1 MKRNRKFLI
10 GLSLFALTIILL
22 IAFLFSGRKD
32 ETKEAI
38 EEVDYTYN
46 ILKNSDF
53 EEGNFNYWKKNFL
66 DQNENFSLIDDIVK
80 FEGDYSLNLTSELDT
95 NYLTVYQTLSYFPK
109 DKKLILNAKVRIE
122 GVSAAFLSI
131 KLFSGKDSLLAVAAT
146 DTLKGTS
153 DWTHLTTWVRTINP
167 ELSYIKVE
175 CNLKGKGRV
184 WFDKIELYP
193 VEIPSGSILPITR

>member
-1 MKRNRKFLI
+1 MKRNKNFLI
-10 GLSLFALTIILL
+10 GLSLFALVIILL
-22 IAFLFSGRKD
+22 VAFLFTGRKD
-32 ETKEAI
+32 KNKKEI

-53 EEGNFNYWKKNFL
+53 EEGNFNYWNKNFV
-66 DQNENFSLIDDIVK
+66 NHKENFSVIDDIVK

-95 NYLTVYQTLSYFPK
+95 NYLSAYQILNYFPK
-109 DKKLILNAKVRIE
+109 DKKLILNAKVRTE

-131 KLFSGKDSLLAVAAT
+131 RLFSGKDSLLAVSTT

-153 DWTHLTTWVRTINP
+153 DWTHLTTWVRSINP
-167 ELSYIKVE
+167 ELTYIKVE

-184 WFDKIELYP
+184 WFDKIEIYP
-193 VEIPSGSILPITR
+193 VEIPSGSLLPITR